1 MECSNEGVFLL
12 RVGSKYLVA
21 SSPDIAKTVADHTQ
35 NLQFGVHENQELQD
49 EFDRTDS
56 QPTMEIVTPVPR
68 KPIDTDKDHGMR
80 LLLHEQFVLDRHFR
94 LPGCVNTSQSSGYTR
109 KSPKRTP
116 RPKPRSNG
124 YAPPREFHPMSKP
137 CVLLFR
143 GERLEFPSINHAAA
157 HLGIYQQILGKW
169 LKGEMKWPGEPR
181 PIRNRKPGTPDPYL
195 HLHGLTGWMV
205 GNEPSPLPQALR
217 PAPPSTP

>member
-1 MECSNEGVFLL
+1 VNCSNEGVFLL

-49 EFDRTDS
+49 EFDRTPTP
-56 QPTMEIVTPVPR
+56 PTMEIVTPVPR
-68 KPIDTDKDHGMR
+68 KPIDTDKDHEMR

-94 LPGCVNTSQSSGYTR
+94 LPGCVNTSPSSGFTNA
-109 KSPKRTP
+109 PKLTP
-116 RPKPRSNG
+116 RPKHRSKDQG
-124 YAPPREFHPMSKP
+124 SRAPINHPHAKA

-143 GERLEFPSINHAAA
+143 GERLEFPSINHAAS
-157 HLGIYQQILGKW
+157 HFKIHQPILSTWLRGKA
-169 LKGEMKWPGEPR
+169 LWPGVPR
-181 PIRNRKPGTPDPYL
+181 PNRKPGTPDPYL
-195 HLHGLTGWMV
+195 HLHGLTGWLV

-217 PAPPSTP
+217 PAPQQNEA